1 MSDRD
6 QATPQEEFNKK
17 LNKREK
23 KLRERLLEAQ
33 EEHARAQE
41 RLQRAEARLQKRLAR
56 VQRLESRLIAVQ
68 QHQTEPTTVQAAS
81 MTPPLPVAPTEQP
94 EHANAESATPIEQSV
109 EAQSI
114 AAVEPEHTDSVQAV
128 AMTPPLP
135 VAPTEQPEHVDT
147 EPVAPA
153 AQPSAVSGAT
163 PEPVEAQATASV
175 EPEQHIT
182 ANNSA
187 GATSMTATELAD
199 AAPEPVEGAFMTPP
213 DQPAAVSPDNDHGE
227 PASPHTDA
235 TLITA
240 LATAGVIAPI
250 VEAEALAHPAEQEA
264 SMTASGE
271 QPSAATPEL
280 VGAAL
285 MTPGTFADTTPVDA
299 ETPATYRDTT
309 PTDTTADEVS
319 GIQSDEQQQ
328 PSIEAATPILPQP
341 VQASPVS
348 QEQSADELIAESV
361 ETQFNA
367 PTEQADATFNPIGVA
382 LMPPDTLADTTF
394 VAPTELAEVS
404 PTPTDQPVEHTDTK
418 PIGAALMTPI
428 ALPSWAQQESQ
439 EALEQQEAQPQQPEE
454 PASSSIPVE
463 TSFMAD
469 LPSAT
474 SDERASPPVD
484 MDEEAGYGPSLDELF
499 QSNERA
505 YEPQAPDV
513 LSALESSATSTSPI
527 TPQFTLPFQPAQ
539 FTQSAPVA
547 EAQHA
552 TLTSVQAEASTM
564 QATQVDEPAQSL
576 VEEAQPVGEQNE
588 VNAYDARAVAEAT
601 EQNTRL
607 AASRALA
614 IEERT
619 QEIDAIDASEGQT
632 AQDQERSANST
643 DSTRSASSEHN
654 LVSPELSSS
663 AKAMSISQLDE
674 EEEDVEMLASTIV
687 ADAAAAAAAEA
698 EAAAEAS
705 SARTREARRLAED
718 ADLMLHQVRMA
729 IERGVLRGEDAE
741 AALHFTER
749 EAARAHATLIDA
761 EAAEAEAVRAAMN
774 AEAEAE
780 VAEGMSFAIE
790 QRNAY
795 EEHIRAQDEA
805 MPVDGIL
812 LDELPDDDE
821 TVEIPVIHPKENQ

>member
-81 MTPPLPVAPTEQP
+81 
-94 EHANAESATPIEQSV
+94 
-109 EAQSI
+109 
-114 AAVEPEHTDSVQAV
+114 
-128 AMTPPLP
+128 MTPPLP

-328 PSIEAATPILPQP
+328 PSIEAATLILPQP

-348 QEQSADELIAESV
+348 QEQSADELIAEPV

-367 PTEQADATFNPIGVA
+367 STEQADATFNPVGAA
-382 LMPPDTLADTTF
+382 LMTPDTLADTTF

-404 PTPTDQPVEHTDTK
+404 PTPTDQPVEHADTK

-428 ALPSWAQQESQ
+428 ALPSWAQQE
-439 EALEQQEAQPQQPEE
+439 AQPQQPEE
-454 PASSSIPVE
+454 LASSSIPVE

-576 VEEAQPVGEQNE
+576 VEEAQPVGEQHE